1 MYVSDSMCRFVL
13 REGVEFPGAAVT
25 GCEPPSDG
33 HGNWTP
39 VLWKVSKS
47 LELLSHRDSPVPWSF
62 NVELFCP
69 VSCILSGYFLAEM
82 PLEPGPSLIAA
93 PFLESPSV
101 KIIRGLSLK
110 RISSVKIYV
119 RLCRTPGAVAIHAHC
134 KDPAC
139 HFQATELVLIQ
150 HRGSTCRL

>member
-1 MYVSDSMCRFVL
+1 MYVSDSVCRFVL

-47 LELLSHRDSPVPWSF
+47 LELLSHCYSPLPWSF
-62 NVELFCP
+62 NIELSCS
-69 VSCILSGYFLAEM
+69 VSCILSGSFLAEM
-82 PLEPGPSLIAA
+82 RLGPGLSLIAA
-93 PFLESPSV
+93 SFLESPSV

-110 RISSVKIYV
+110 RISSVKICV
-119 RLCRTPGAVAIHAHC
+119 RLCRSPELSQSMFTVRILPAISKLQSWC
-134 KDPAC
+134 
-139 HFQATELVLIQ
+139 
-150 HRGSTCRL
+150 